1 MPMNLSMLRS
11 RAVHFARTASSK
23 SQLRS
28 LSTNRPNCYQHTV
41 RQQGQPGTL
50 DCRYFFYDQLGRKQ
64 SPWHHV
70 PLYASPP
77 LVHSHDPEANVF
89 HFVNEIP
96 KGARAKMEI
105 AGEEEFNPIKQD
117 EKKGLPRLYH
127 STSLVNYGCL
137 PQTWEDPNHVD
148 PATKHGGDNDP
159 IDVCEIGSRVAAI
172 GEIYPVKV
180 LGVLGMID
188 SGETDWKVI
197 AINANDPLADQLND
211 LRDLRK
217 TPLHDVVPQI
227 HRWFRDYKIPDG
239 KPPSDFAFN
248 GEAQPRDFAV
258 DVIQQTHES
267 WKQLVGDELGFNSKL
282 WTHNRTDM

>member
-1 MPMNLSMLRS
+1 MELLSSSLRPRAARLLNAAS
-11 RAVHFARTASSK
+11 RK
-23 SQLRS
+23 CL
-28 LSTNRPNCYQHTV
+28 HTV
-41 RQQGQPGTL
+41 RREGQPGTL
-50 DCRYFFYDQLGRKQ
+50 DCRYFFYDSLGRKQ

-70 PLYASPP
+70 PLYAPSALDHPQEIT
-77 LVHSHDPEANVF
+77 SSAVF

-96 KGARAKMEI
+96 RGSREKMEI
-105 AGEEEFNPIKQD
+105 AGTEEFNPIKQD
-117 EKKGLPRLYH
+117 ERKGAPRLYH
-127 STSLVNYGCL
+127 SASLVNYGCL

-148 PATKHGGDNDP
+148 AATKHGGDNDP

-188 SGETDWKVI
+188 GGETDWKVI
-197 AINANDPLADQLND
+197 AINVNDPLAEHVND
-211 LRDLRK
+211 LRDLRD
-217 TPLHDVVPQI
+217 TPLHDVVGQV

-258 DVIQQTHES
+258 EVIQQTHES
-267 WKQLVGDELGFNSKL
+267 WKQLVGDELAFNTKL
-282 WTHNRTDM
+282 WTCTRTDI